1 MRDKTTRRT
10 FLAVAGTSAALA
22 GCMDRLKGITNDP
35 SPGTDKPGDSPQP
48 TDQPSQDSGPYSGGE
63 VVDDFE
69 DMEPWGTIRGKATAD
84 KKSAYAGSQS
94 VRLENKSG
102 GTAGIFR
109 SFPDGLDLT
118 KHDLSLA
125 VKLEKPAAGKIAV
138 ELLAPGRSDH
148 LVSKRYVVEP
158 LDDWFRVDLG
168 YTGKRG
174 EPDLSSIQEL
184 RIQLTNQDGPVR
196 YWVDDLRKTEKPNKG
211 KVLITFDDAHAT
223 QYDVGFKE
231 LQERNWPG
239 TAFVIPDS
247 INSTDNLSIGQL
259 REMRDADW
267 DISSHPQGPKPLT
280 DYSKDKQRKLIKDA
294 RQYLVQKGFPDGAR
308 FFAAPYNMVSSD
320 TVELVKEFHEYGFTF
335 GGSPSAIPP
344 TGRATISRILGRDLQ
359 GSRRVLNLA
368 DQYNQLVVLNYH
380 AIGEQHNVTK
390 DDFVHI
396 LDHIEKKD
404 VDVITPSELLELQG

>member
-1 MRDKTTRRT
+1 MRDKTTRRA
-10 FLAVAGTSAALA
+10 FLAVTGTSAALA
-22 GCMDRLKGITNDP
+22 GCMDRLEGLTGGTNA
-35 SPGTDKPGDSPQP
+35 GTDKPGDKPGDTPQS
-48 TDQPSQDSGPYSGGE
+48 TDQPSQGSGGQ

-69 DMEPWGTIRGKATAD
+69 DMGPWGTIRGKATAD
-84 KKSAYAGSQS
+84 KKSVYAGSQS

-148 LVSKRYVVEP
+148 LVSKRYIVKP

-174 EPDLSSIQEL
+174 NPELSSVQEL

-196 YWVDDLRKTEKPNKG
+196 YWVDDLRKTKKPNKG

-223 QYDVGFKE
+223 QYDMGFKE
-231 LQERNWPG
+231 LQKRNWPG

-259 REMRDADW
+259 REMRDAGW
-267 DISSHPQGPKPLT
+267 DISSHPQNSKPLT
-280 DYSKDKQRKLIKDA
+280 AYSKDKQRKLIKDA
-294 RQYLVQKGFPDGAR
+294 KQYLVQKGFPDGAR
-308 FFAAPYNMVSSD
+308 FFAAPYNMVSGD
-320 TVELVKEFHEYGFTF
+320 TVKLVEEFHEYGFTF
-335 GGSPSAIPP
+335 GGCPSTVPP

-368 DQYNQLVVLNYH
+368 DQFNQLVVLNYH
-380 AIGEQHNVTK
+380 AIGQQHNVTK
-390 DDFVHI
+390 EDFVHI
-396 LDHIEKKD
+396 LDHIKKKD
-404 VDVITPSELLELQG
+404 VDVITPSQLLKLEG